1 MKTFLIDL
9 DGTMYRG
16 NDTIPGAK
24 EFIDTCIERK
34 IPFYFLTNNATRT
47 RQENKE
53 HMEKLGF
60 KGIKESHFFTSS
72 MAAAQ
77 TICKT
82 SDKRKAYV
90 VGQAGLKEALIENGF
105 EIVEDDAD
113 FVFVGLDAH
122 ADYQLY
128 SKALSQLMKGARLV
142 GTNSDR
148 KLPDGDSFKIGNGSI
163 VAMFEYASE
172 QISPKIGKPYAP
184 ILNEALATFGLTKE
198 EVIIVGDNLETDI
211 MLGVNCGVDTLFVTS
226 GVHSFEDIE
235 RFNIHP
241 TYRVHN
247 LMEWFNF

>member
-16 NDTIPGAK
+16 ASNIEGAR
-24 EFIDTCIERK
+24 EFIAQCLEK
-34 IPFYFLTNNATRT
+34 GQPFYFLTNNATRT

-60 KGIKESHFFTSS
+60 TGIKESHFFTSS

-77 TICKT
+77 TIRKS

-90 VGQAGLKEALIENGF
+90 VGQAGLKEALLENGF
-105 EIVEDDAD
+105 ELVEDDAD
-113 FVFVGLDAH
+113 FVFVGLDTY
-122 ADYQLY
+122 ADYQTY
-128 SKALSQLMKGARLV
+128 SRALSQLMKGAKLV

-172 QISPKIGKPYAP
+172 QTSPKIGKPYAP
-184 ILNEALATFGLTKE
+184 ILNEALDTFGLDKE
-198 EVIIVGDNLETDI
+198 EVIVVGDNLETDI
-211 MLGVNCGVDTLFVTS
+211 MLGVNCEVETLFVTS
-226 GVHSFEDIE
+226 GVHHFEDIE
-235 RFNIHP
+235 RFDIHP
-241 TYRVHN
+241 TYCVHN